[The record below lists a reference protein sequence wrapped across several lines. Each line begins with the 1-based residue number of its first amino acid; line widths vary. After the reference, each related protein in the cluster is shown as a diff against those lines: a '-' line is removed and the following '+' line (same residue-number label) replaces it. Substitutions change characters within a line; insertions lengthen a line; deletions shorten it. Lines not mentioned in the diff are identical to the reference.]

1 MTKSASCDA
10 RDRRPPPTGTT
21 SHPERRDESP
31 PGSSTSL
38 DESPP
43 GTSSPSLDESPPG
56 TSSSSL
62 ASRVRSVAFSTADGR
77 ISTAPIAASTAARI
91 SSKSSRGTG
100 SESTSWRS
108 SACTCAGVRK
118 AASAVRA
125 RAASRALSAVSSPA
139 SARRATATRP
149 NPGSARSE
157 DACAAARSS
166 VPGADPN
173 PNPNPAGAG
182 LFGVCTSASD
192 AEAGRAEAAALSGSR
207 AALSGS
213 GVRSISRSRP
223 NPPSIAASRGSPA
236 RVLPSRCRT
245 TPPRR
250 NASSFAHVPVF
261 RISAA
266 CAARLAPNAGTS
278 RSIAEGGVP
287 GSNARG
293 NARAA
298 AAARAYADC
307 SSLNFS
313 PVPRAFD
320 PPPAVTSLRC
330 LSSPPA
336 RRSYVSSSRSRATRG
351 SLREH
356 ASASK
361 THCNSASTTPIVAPG
376 ERPWRI
382 RSRSSNA
389 RARRE
394 GTRAQFGW
402 SGGSARAATSAA
414 SGGGGPGA
422 GGGGRGFRS
431 STPRA
436 PPRAAKTSA
445 RRTTRAL
452 GNARDASSTARGA
465 AWSWTTTC
473 VTSAGEPASRA
484 VVRRRFAPV
493 EVEAGSHARAPAEG
507 SLLSRSARHTEASTP
522 PFANTHPRNT
532 GVVASSGH
540 IAPRATSARR
550 RVKRSHLPH
559 QVVMWAPRRSEGGRT
574 WLTWIAGTHFR
585 ASDGILVTSQLL
597 SASTRTR

>member
-1 MTKSASCDA
+1 MALERVYLRRGEEGGLGGTRSRRVAGFVRGVEPREREA
-10 RDRRPPPTGTT
+10 RDRDATESG
-21 SHPERRDESP
+21 ERAER
-31 PGSSTSL
+31 G
-38 DESPP
+38 
-43 GTSSPSLDESPPG
+43 
-56 TSSSSL
+56 
-62 ASRVRSVAFSTADGR
+62 RVR
-77 ISTAPIAASTAARI
+77 
-91 SSKSSRGTG
+91 
-100 SESTSWRS
+100 
-108 SACTCAGVRK
+108 
-118 AASAVRA
+118 
-125 RAASRALSAVSSPA
+125 
-139 SARRATATRP
+139 RRAIER
-149 NPGSARSE
+149 
-157 DACAAARSS
+157 
-166 VPGADPN
+166 PGADPN
-173 PNPNPAGAG
+173 PNPDPAGAG
-182 LFGVCTSASD
+182 LFRVCTSASD

-236 RVLPSRCRT
+236 RVPPSRCRT

-250 NASSFAHVPVF
+250 NASSFAHVPVL

-313 PVPRAFD
+313 PVPRAFN
-320 PPPAVTSLRC
+320 PPPPPVTSLRC

-414 SGGGGPGA
+414 AGGGGPGA
-422 GGGGRGFRS
+422 GEVDGAFDRRRRALRRGRRRRPRDARRGLS
-431 STPRA
+431 GTRA
-436 PPRAAKTSA
+436 PPPRPRAAP
-445 RRTTRAL
+445 
-452 GNARDASSTARGA
+452 RGP
-465 AWSWTTTC
+465 
-473 VTSAGEPASRA
+473 G
-484 VVRRRFAPV
+484 RRRA
-493 EVEAGSHARAPAEG
+493 
-507 SLLSRSARHTEASTP
+507 
-522 PFANTHPRNT
+522 
-532 GVVASSGH
+532 
-540 IAPRATSARR
+540 
-550 RVKRSHLPH
+550 
-559 QVVMWAPRRSEGGRT
+559 
-574 WLTWIAGTHFR
+574 
-585 ASDGILVTSQLL
+585 
-597 SASTRTR
+597 